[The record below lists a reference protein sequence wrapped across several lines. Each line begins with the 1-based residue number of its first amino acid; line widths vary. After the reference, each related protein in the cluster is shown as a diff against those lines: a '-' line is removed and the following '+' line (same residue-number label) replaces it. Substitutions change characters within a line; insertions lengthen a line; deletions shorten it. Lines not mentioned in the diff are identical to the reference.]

1 MNMNRLS
8 KDEVKE
14 LVFDIP
20 DKFQWPTTTS
30 WNFKNQLIDEFYG
43 SDCDVL
49 EVGCHKGQTS
59 KILSY
64 LFNNVFTININPPST
79 DFPTEDNIIY
89 EQMNSYTDEW
99 KFDKWKNVDVVMIDA
114 VHEYNEVKQDTEN
127 ALKLKPKYIIWDD
140 YGNEEFFG
148 VKKYVDEFVKD
159 KYKLIPIGLSDGEF
173 FKANGKIV
181 DSEGVMI
188 KV

>member
-1 MNMNRLS
+1 M
-8 KDEVKE
+8 
-14 LVFDIP
+14 
-20 DKFQWPTTTS
+20 
-30 WNFKNQLIDEFYG
+30 
-43 SDCDVL
+43 
-49 EVGCHKGQTS
+49 
-59 KILSY
+59 
-64 LFNNVFTININPPST
+64 
-79 DFPTEDNIIY
+79 
-89 EQMNSYTDEW
+89 
-99 KFDKWKNVDVVMIDA
+99 
-114 VHEYNEVKQDTEN
+114 
-127 ALKLKPKYIIWDD
+127 KLKPKYIIWDD